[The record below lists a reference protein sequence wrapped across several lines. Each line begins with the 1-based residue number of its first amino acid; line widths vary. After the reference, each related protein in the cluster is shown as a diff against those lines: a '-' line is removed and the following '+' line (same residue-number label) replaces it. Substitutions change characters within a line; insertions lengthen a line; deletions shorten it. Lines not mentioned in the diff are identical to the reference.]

1 MNLANK
7 LTLLRILL
15 VPIFLIFIVVK
26 EIPYGTFIA
35 TFIFIIAS
43 ITDKLDGYIARSR
56 NQITNFGKFM
66 DPLADKLL
74 VTTALITLVEYS
86 IVPSW
91 AAIIII
97 AREFAVSGLR
107 TLAASEG
114 KVIAASWWGKIKT
127 VIQIIAIILLL
138 IQVNISETASLYS
151 VVINS
156 SFLTN
161 FFKYVPGIMLDI
173 SVIITI
179 ISGYDY
185 FRKNKGI
192 ITVNKNL

>member
-161 FFKYVPGIMLDI
+161 FFKYVPSIMLDI

-179 ISGYDY
+179 ISGYDF

-192 ITVNKNL
+192 ITVNK